1 MSMLERSMQVIAPMG
16 RHIEAFLNSPA
27 TLHGVEDGVTVAARA
42 ARGADHVVLV
52 AGYSSFPEYLEPLR
66 RTLIADG
73 YAVHIATIPQNGL
86 GDARTAADLIPGLVD
101 AIRTTDREA
110 AIHLV
115 GHSRGGMIARDAM
128 VRHFEP
134 GEIDSLIVL
143 GSPQNGVRVPS
154 QSMAK
159 ARIMDL
165 LMPQS
170 RLQLLE
176 GSDYVQSL
184 RARPLHDDGAHL
196 ASIYVN
202 RFDGAVRPREAH
214 VSEQG
219 WRNIAVEVPGPM
231 PHVRMMTNDSATYRQ
246 LATELEMS
254 RSAKQHAAAAV
265 A

>member
-1 MSMLERSMQVIAPMG
+1 MSMLERSMQVLAPIG
-16 RHIEAFLNSPA
+16 RHIEALLGSPA
-27 TLHGVEDGVTVAARA
+27 TLHGVEEGVTVAARA
-42 ARGADHVVLV
+42 ASGADHVVLV
-52 AGYSSFPEYLEPLR
+52 AGYSSIPEYLHPLQ

-101 AIRTTDREA
+101 AIRTTDRDA

-134 GEIDSLIVL
+134 GDINSLIVL
-143 GSPQNGVRVPS
+143 GSPQNGVRIPHPEL
-154 QSMAK
+154 AK
-159 ARIMDL
+159 SRIADFF
-165 LMPQS
+165 MPQS

-176 GSDYVQSL
+176 GSDYVKSL
-184 RARPLHDDGAHL
+184 AARPLHNDGAHL

-202 RFDGAVRPREAH
+202 RFDGAVRPAEAH

-219 WRNIAVEVPGPM
+219 WRNIAVNVPGPM

-246 LATELEMS
+246 LANELQMS
-254 RSAKQHAAAAV
+254 RSLRQAAAAV